1 MVEVIKD
8 DKLLI
13 YFFHASLSHIVF
25 TWCMIFDGSKIKK
38 LKDMVEAFI
47 CQYKINLEVVLIRSS
62 L

>member
-1 MVEVIKD
+1 MIEVIKD
-8 DKLLI
+8 DKFLI

-25 TWCMIFDGSKIKK
+25 SLYMIFNGGKIKK

-47 CQYKINLEVVLIRSS
+47 CQYKINLEVVLIRSN